1 MMHKKLISL
10 VLLLASAAG
19 VAMAQDGHR
28 YGIMSGI
35 LTQKSEMGETTVYF
49 DNNGAL
55 EAQKMKMNFMGMDT
69 EMTII
74 RKDGKTYMVNAA
86 EKQVQ
91 EMPAG
96 GGMGGA
102 DINFLNLTDAVKT
115 ANKIKEAGKETVL
128 GRECTKYTMQM
139 SQMGMEM
146 NQTVWIYK
154 GIALKSLTDGGQFQ
168 FGNEAVKFE
177 ENAQVPASVFEVP
190 KF

>member
-28 YGIMSGI
+28 YGIKSGI

-49 DNNGAL
+49 DNYGAL

>member
-28 YGIMSGI
+28 YGIKSGI
-35 LTQKSEMGETTVYF
+35 LTQKSEMDETTVYF
-49 DNNGAL
+49 DNYGAL

-102 DINFLNLTDAVKT
+102 DINFLNLTDAVP
-115 ANKIKEAGKETVL
+115 
-128 GRECTKYTMQM
+128 
-139 SQMGMEM
+139 
-146 NQTVWIYK
+146 
-154 GIALKSLTDGGQFQ
+154 DGHGDEPDGLDLQ
-168 FGNEAVKFE
+168 GHR
-177 ENAQVPASVFEVP
+177 PEVP
-190 KF
+190 HRRRPVPVRQRGCQVRGERPGSRQCF